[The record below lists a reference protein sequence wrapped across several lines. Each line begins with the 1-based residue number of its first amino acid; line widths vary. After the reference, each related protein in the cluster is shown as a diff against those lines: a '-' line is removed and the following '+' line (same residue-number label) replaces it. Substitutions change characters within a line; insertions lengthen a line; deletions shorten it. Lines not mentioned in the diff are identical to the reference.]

1 MSGFDEN
8 PFGEP
13 TIHDPFSDPAIKRAV
28 ASTPASKGLED
39 YNPFSEQTVAQG
51 TAQVRGASNP
61 PIYGG
66 IGATQQPATL
76 QPSTFQSTFRSETPP
91 PPYSRISQQTVKV
104 PPTIQET
111 VKPTRTPQQ
120 TVKAVLGS
128 TLPPST
134 EQRTEEEWNARR
146 EEEMRNTPYYPRRN
160 NWPPLPE
167 RCCFQP
173 CFYQDIDVEIHAEFQ
188 KIVRQLYYLWMFHG
202 LILFLNVVG
211 GFALMFHSKDVTTF
225 GLSILY
231 LILFTPFSF
240 LCWFRPAY
248 RAFKND
254 SSFNFMVFFF
264 VFFFQLIVTSIQAI
278 GIPGLGSCGL
288 ITAITAFNST
298 AAGIFVGILLLLI
311 AFCFIIAA
319 GGDLLLLT
327 KIHRI
332 YRTSDASVSKAQQE
346 FATTFLRNEHVQNAA
361 SNVAATA
368 VRTQMANAAAQPRY

>member
-28 ASTPASKGLED
+28 ASAPQNKGLED
-39 YNPFSEQTVAQG
+39 YNPFAEQTLTQG

-66 IGATQQPATL
+66 IGSTQQPATL
-76 QPSTFQSTFRSETPP
+76 QPSNQEAPP
-91 PPYSRISQQTVKV
+91 PPYA
-104 PPTIQET
+104 
-111 VKPTRTPQQ
+111 RTPQQ
-120 TVKAVLGS
+120 TVNAALGDTLSPTSDVRSDDSWKAA
-128 TLPPST
+128 TRDD
-134 EQRTEEEWNARR
+134 QRRSA
-146 EEEMRNTPYYPRRN
+146 PYYPRRN

-167 RCCFQP
+167 KCCFQP
-173 CFYQDIDVEIHAEFQ
+173 CFYQDIDVEIHADFQ
-188 KIVRQLYYLWMFHG
+188 KTVRQLYYLWMFHG
-202 LILFLNVVG
+202 LVLFLNVVG
-211 GFALMFHSKDVTTF
+211 GFILMFYDKTF
-225 GLSILY
+225 STFSLGVLY

-264 VFFFQLIVTSIQAI
+264 VFFFQLIVTAIQAI
-278 GIPGLGSCGL
+278 GIPDTGTCGL
-288 ITAITAFNST
+288 ITAIYAFKKT

-311 AFCFIIAA
+311 AIGFILAA

-368 VRTQMANAAAQPRY
+368 VRTQMANATQSRY

>member
-28 ASTPASKGLED
+28 ASTPANKGLED
-39 YNPFSEQTVAQG
+39 YNPFSEQTVTQG

-76 QPSTFQSTFRSETPP
+76 QPSNQEAPL
-91 PPYSRISQQTVKV
+91 PPY
-104 PPTIQET
+104 
-111 VKPTRTPQQ
+111 TRTPQQ
-120 TVKAVLGS
+120 TVNAALGS
-128 TLPPST
+128 TLSPST
-134 EQRTEEEWNARR
+134 DQRTDEEWKTRR
-146 EEEMRNTPYYPRRN
+146 EEEMRNTSYFPRRN

-167 RCCFQP
+167 RYCFQP
-173 CFYQDIDVEIHAEFQ
+173 CFYQDIDVEIHADFQ

-202 LILFLNVVG
+202 LVLFLNVIG
-211 GFALMFHSKDVTTF
+211 GFALMFHSKDFPTF
-225 GLSILY
+225 GLGVLY

-254 SSFNFMVFFF
+254 SSINFMVFFF
-264 VFFFQLIVTSIQAI
+264 VFFFQLVVTSIQAI
-278 GIPGLGSCGL
+278 GIPGSGTCGI
-288 ITAITAFNST
+288 ITAISAFNST
-298 AAGIFVGILLLLI
+298 AAGIFVGILLLFVAI
-311 AFCFIIAA
+311 GFILAA

-368 VRTQMANAAAQPRY
+368 VRTQMANAAQPRY